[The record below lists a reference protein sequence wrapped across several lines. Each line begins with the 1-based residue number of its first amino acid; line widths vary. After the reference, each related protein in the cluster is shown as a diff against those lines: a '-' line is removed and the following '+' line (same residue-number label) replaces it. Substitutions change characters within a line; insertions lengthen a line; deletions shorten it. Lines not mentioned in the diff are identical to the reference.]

1 MSRCKLRT
9 PWPIHFKLRTV
20 IGIDSLTVCILFGE
34 ISIFHSRVMGLSSS
48 NCRRFFVCRAVNWEP
63 LCQFTSNFVLLL
75 ELVVFTD
82 FSKNVL
88 YYYSETWWNR
98 NTVHSDLNFK
108 SPVFSLIIFVKNHC
122 TFRIPTLICGPNTL
136 ITVII
141 YLRKPVMI
149 RSIKR
154 VFTYMWI
161 SIGSKGKRIESVYRS
176 VYISTPVIS
185 DHW

>member
-1 MSRCKLRT
+1 MFLSYWLM
-9 PWPIHFKLRTV
+9 V
-20 IGIDSLTVCILFGE
+20 ILSLFCSILFAFYTFWGWK
-34 ISIFHSRVMGLSSS
+34 HRVST
-48 NCRRFFVCRAVNWEP
+48 VKP
-63 LCQFTSNFVLLL
+63 
-75 ELVVFTD
+75 D
-82 FSKNVL
+82 
-88 YYYSETWWNR
+88 ETGPWVNR
-98 NTVHSDLNFK
+98 NTVHSALNFK
-108 SPVFSLIIFVKNHC
+108 SPVFSLIIFVKNHWINR
-122 TFRIPTLICGPNTL
+122 TLHIPNSALTCGPNTL

-141 YLRKPVMI
+141 YLRKPIMI